1 MREAIEDDS
10 SGRLVVPS
18 IGWVAAVSVLLV
30 LAALAVAVAGEDEA
44 LLDPPAAAC
53 VGDGCAPPA
62 EAPVAAGEPAPVVPP
77 TRDESPVHRDG
88 SLIANYVDQ
97 IDVPAGQSAIV
108 RLRRAAQR
116 VAIADPEVAD
126 VVLVSPTEIL
136 INGRGRR
143 YQANTGETII
153 QEAQT
158 SLIVWDR
165 DGVADVRGLYVN
177 RARKEQV
184 ELGVTVAEVNRTAIE
199 NQGFDFQVF
208 QGQVFVQGTP
218 AKIASISQFVNTLTS
233 PVPGG
238 PKTITTP
245 TNVNPD
251 RLTFSVIDLGNNFA
265 AFIELLQRESM
276 AKVLARPTL
285 LSRSGEEAH
294 FRSGGEVPIPLVTNN
309 QLAVQFKEFG
319 VIVNFTPTFTDDGG
333 IDLRVT
339 AELSAPDPTL
349 SGVQSGGFTVP
360 AFRSRQA
367 STRVR
372 LREGQSLVIAGL
384 LRDDEVEE
392 EQKVPYIG
400 DVPFLGAFF
409 RRTSFNRTKS
419 ELLVLVQPR
428 VARERDDT
436 GVALPTARGPL
447 TRGEVR
453 TKPEVHEVSRP
464 RLLGKHGAQPE
475 P

>member
-1 MREAIEDDS
+1 MGQGWDARRPRARRTLEAM
-10 SGRLVVPS
+10 L
-18 IGWVAAVSVLLV
+18 ACV
-30 LAALAVAVAGEDEA
+30 LAATSPARAAEPVDPSTTTTPVAEV
-44 LLDPPAAAC
+44 PPAP
-53 VGDGCAPPA
+53 PPA
-62 EAPVAAGEPAPVVPP
+62 VPRAS
-77 TRDESPVHRDG
+77 TVIE
-88 SLIANYVDQ
+88 NYSDQ

-108 RLRRAAQR
+108 RLRRPAQR

-143 YQANTGETII
+143 YQAATGETVI

-158 SLIVWDR
+158 SLIVWDK
-165 DGVADVRGLYVN
+165 DGVADVRALYVN

-184 ELGVTVAEVNRTAIE
+184 ELAVTVAELNRTAIE

-245 TNVNPD
+245 TSVNPD
-251 RLTFSVIDLGNNFA
+251 RLTFGVIDLGNNFA
-265 AFIELLQRESM
+265 AFIELLQREAL

-294 FRSGGEVPIPLVTNN
+294 FRSGGEIPIPLVTNN

-319 VIVNFTPTFTDDGG
+319 VIVNFTPTFTDDGA
-333 IDLRVT
+333 IDLRVV
-339 AELSAPDPTL
+339 AELSAPDTTL

-372 LREGQSLVIAGL
+372 LREGQSLMIAGL
-384 LRDDEVEE
+384 LRDDETED
-392 EQKVPYIG
+392 EQKVPYLG
-400 DVPFLGAFF
+400 DIPFLGALF
-409 RRTSFNRTKS
+409 RRTSFNHVKS
-419 ELLVLVQPR
+419 ELLVLVQPK
-428 VARERDDT
+428 VARDRDDT
-436 GVALPTARGPL
+436 GVALPTARGPF
-447 TRGEVR
+447 TRREVR
-453 TKPEVHEVSRP
+453 TKPEPHEVSRP
-464 RLLGKHGAQPE
+464 RILGSHGATPE

>member
-1 MREAIEDDS
+1 VVGMGEMSEDDS
-10 SGRLVVPS
+10 RARLVLPS
-18 IGWVAAVSVLLV
+18 IGWVAAVAVLLV
-30 LAALAVAVAGEDEA
+30 LAALAVAVAADDGA
-44 LLDPPAAAC
+44 LLDPARAGSDPAGTAGAPQTVSPATRVPAASRTDA
-53 VGDGCAPPA
+53 
-62 EAPVAAGEPAPVVPP
+62 
-77 TRDESPVHRDG
+77 
-88 SLIANYVDQ
+88 SLISNYSQQ

-108 RLRRAAQR
+108 RLRRPAQR

-143 YQANTGETII
+143 YQAPSGETVI

-158 SLIVWDR
+158 SLIVWDK
-165 DGVADVRGLYVN
+165 DGIADVRALYVN
-177 RARKEQV
+177 RARREQV
-184 ELGVTVAEVNRTAIE
+184 ELAVTVAELNRTAIE
-199 NQGFDFQVF
+199 NQGFDFQIF
-208 QGQVFVQGTP
+208 QGQVFVSGTP

-238 PKTITTP
+238 PKTVLTAP
-245 TNVNPD
+245 TNVSPD
-251 RLTFSVIDLGNNFA
+251 RLTFSVVDLSNNFL
-265 AFIELLQRESM
+265 AFIELLQRESL

-294 FRSGGEVPIPLVTNN
+294 FRSGGEIPIPLVTNN

-333 IDLRVT
+333 IDLRVS
-339 AELSAPDPTL
+339 AELSQPDTTL
-349 SGVQSGGFTVP
+349 SQVQSGGFVVP

-367 STRVR
+367 NTRVR

-384 LRDDEVEE
+384 LRDDETED
-392 EQKVPYIG
+392 EQKVPYLG
-400 DVPFLGAFF
+400 DIPFLGALF

-419 ELLVLVQPR
+419 ELVILVQPK
-428 VARERDDT
+428 VARDRDDT
-436 GVALPTARGPL
+436 NLPLPTARGPF

-453 TKPEVHEVSRP
+453 TKPDPHVVTRP
-464 RLLGKHGAQPE
+464 RLTN
-475 P
+475 